1 MERVTFAIRWDEE
14 EPCQLVYV
22 VDNGVVKAT
31 TLKSRR
37 GLLVVRY
44 DVELAPRHLVEWSLL
59 FLRETRT
66 NLEAIYQR
74 DGGER
79 RSLARVEQAF
89 NHWSSEGEA

>member
-14 EPCQLVYV
+14 EPCQLVYI

-31 TLKSRR
+31 TVQSRK

-44 DVELAPRHLVEWSLL
+44 DVEAAASHQLEWSLL
-59 FLRETRT
+59 FLRETRS

-74 DGGER
+74 DGGDR
-79 RSLARVEQAF
+79 RSLARVTTAL
-89 NHWSSEGEA
+89 NHWSSGGAA

>member
-1 MERVTFAIRWDEE
+1 MERVTFAIQWDEE
-14 EPCQLVYV
+14 EPCQLVYL

-31 TLKSRR
+31 TVKSQG

-44 DVELAPRHLVEWSLL
+44 DVELAVSHQVEWSLL

-66 NLEAIYQR
+66 NLQAIYQR

-79 RSLARVEQAF
+79 RSLGRMDVAA
-89 NHWSSEGEA
+89 NHWSTEGAA

>member
-1 MERVTFAIRWDEE
+1 MERVTFAIQWDED
-14 EPCQLVYV
+14 EPCQLVYL

-31 TLKSRR
+31 TLSSKS

-44 DVELAPRHLVEWSLL
+44 DAEPADSHLVEWSLL

-66 NLEAIYQR
+66 NLHATWQA

-79 RSLARVEQAF
+79 RSLGRVDVASH
-89 NHWSSEGEA
+89 HWSSEGSI

>member
-31 TLKSRR
+31 TVESRR

-44 DVELAPRHLVEWSLL
+44 AVEPAPSHQVEWSLL
-59 FLRETRT
+59 FLRETRS
-66 NLEAIYQR
+66 NLQAVYQP

-79 RSLARVEQAF
+79 RSLARVETAA
-89 NHWSSEGEA
+89 NHWSSEGAA